1 MATTT
6 AAASP
11 GPTAAGPPAAAGWG
25 APAGPAD
32 PKRWIALVILSSA
45 LFIIVLDNTILNVAV
60 PTIIR
65 EFDTQ
70 VSSLQ
75 WVISGYSLV
84 FASLLI
90 SFGRLGDIFGRRKL
104 FFAGATLFA
113 VGSLI
118 ASLAQN
124 VVQLF
129 LGEALLEGI
138 GAAMMLPA
146 TLSIISA
153 TFQGRERG
161 VAFAVWGSVAGG
173 AGALGP
179 WIGGILTTD
188 YSWRWAFRVNVV
200 IAPLAVIAAIF
211 FVRDSRDE
219 RAKGVDLPGVAL
231 VTAGLFAFVFGII
244 EASRYGWWRPIG
256 DQSIGGWE
264 WPIHAVSIVPVALA
278 VGIVF
283 LALFTRY
290 EIARQRRDQP
300 VVFDF
305 TDLVHR
311 GFRYGLINTIVLA
324 MGEFGAFFVLP
335 IFLQA
340 GLHLSAIRTG
350 TWLLPAGIMAFV
362 GGGVGGQLSKR
373 FGPKYVITIG
383 LALEAAGIW
392 GYMLAFSPHTTF
404 LSLLPALMLHGI
416 GIGFATSQLTNVVLS
431 DIPPQKAGS
440 ASGAAGMVRQV
451 GTALGIALIGAIFV
465 SNAASHVRHDLRADP
480 SIPPAVAEQVSA
492 SVSDGVGGGAA
503 PKGSE
508 RSPLATRISQVVS
521 NGVAD
526 ASRPAVAFAG
536 FVVTLGALISLLVPN
551 IPPDSER
558 SWDSATESATTD
570 SETTSPG
577 TTGPGATAAG
587 PAEPTSPGGPNPRP
601 QTF

>member
-1 MATTT
+1 MADTTIPT
-6 AAASP
+6 PPASPSAWGAASD
-11 GPTAAGPPAAAGWG
+11 APP
-25 APAGPAD
+25 D

-65 EFDTQ
+65 EFGTE

-90 SFGRLGDIFGRRKL
+90 SFGRLGDIFGRRRL
-104 FFAGATLFA
+104 FFAGAAMFA

-118 ASLAQN
+118 ASLSHS

-129 LGEALLEGI
+129 IGEALLEGI
-138 GAAMMLPA
+138 GAAAMLPA
-146 TLSIISA
+146 TLSILSA

-179 WIGGILTTD
+179 WVGGILTTD

-200 IAPLAVIAAIF
+200 IAPLAILAGF
-211 FVRDSRDE
+211 FYVKDSRDE
-219 RAKGVDLPGVAL
+219 RAKGVDLGGVVA
-231 VTAGLFAFVFGII
+231 VTLGLFALVFGII
-244 EASRYGWWRPIG
+244 EAGRYGWWKPVG

-264 WPIHAVSIVPVALA
+264 WPIGAFSIVPVSLALA
-278 VGIVF
+278 VVF
-283 LALFTRY
+283 LAVFVRY
-290 EIARQRRDQP
+290 EIGRARSNEP

-305 TDLVHR
+305 GDLVHR
-311 GFRYGLINTIVLA
+311 GFRYGLINTTVLA

-373 FGPKYVITIG
+373 HGPKYVITAG

-392 GYMLAFSPHTTF
+392 WYVVAFSANTSF
-404 LSLLPALMLHGI
+404 LDLLPALMLHGI

-465 SNAASHVRHDLRADP
+465 SQAASHVRHDLAADKT
-480 SIPPAVAEQVSA
+480 IPPLVREQVIA
-492 SVSDGVGGGAA
+492 GVNEGIGGGAA
-503 PKGSE
+503 PAGTTDSAIGQ
-508 RSPLATRISQVVS
+508 RVS
-521 NGVAD
+521 KLVANGVAA

-536 FVVTLGALISLLVPN
+536 VVVTLGALISLLVPN
-551 IPPDSER
+551 IPPDADPSRRGAPSAETSEAL
-558 SWDSATESATTD
+558 S
-570 SETTSPG
+570 
-577 TTGPGATAAG
+577 
-587 PAEPTSPGGPNPRP
+587 
-601 QTF
+601 

>member
-1 MATTT
+1 MTEWTAT
-6 AAASP
+6 AGSP
-11 GPTAAGPPAAAGWG
+11 SSPAAGAGQWG

-65 EFDTQ
+65 DFHTE

-104 FFAGATLFA
+104 FFVGATLFA

-118 ASLAQN
+118 ASLSQN
-124 VVQLF
+124 VTQLF

-138 GAAMMLPA
+138 GGAMMLPA
-146 TLSIISA
+146 TLSIVSA

-188 YSWRWAFRVNVV
+188 YSWRWAFRVNVI
-200 IAPLAVIAAIF
+200 IAPLAVLAAIF
-211 FVRDSRDE
+211 YVRDSRDE
-219 RAKGVDLPGVAL
+219 RAKGIDLGGVVL
-231 VTAGLFAFVFGII
+231 VTVGLFALVFGII
-244 EASRYGWWRPIG
+244 EAGRYGWWTPIG

-264 WPIHAVSIVPVALA
+264 WPITAISIVPVSLLVA
-278 VGIVF
+278 VVF
-283 LALFTRY
+283 LILFTRY
-290 EIARQRRDQP
+290 ELGLQRRDRP

-305 TDLVHR
+305 ADLVHK
-311 GFRYGLINTIVLA
+311 GYRYGLINTAVLA

-350 TWLLPAGIMAFV
+350 TWLLPAGMMAFV
-362 GGGVGGQLSKR
+362 GGGVGGQLAKR
-373 FGPKYVITIG
+373 FGPKYVITVG
-383 LALEAAGIW
+383 LGFEALGIW
-392 GYMLAFSPHTTF
+392 GYFLAFSDHTTF
-404 LSLLPALMLHGI
+404 RTLLPALMLHGI

-431 DIPPQKAGS
+431 DIPPAKAGS

-465 SNAASHVRHDLRADP
+465 SQATSKVGANLRADKAV
-480 SIPPAVAEQVSA
+480 PPAVAEQVA
-492 SVSDGVGGGAA
+492 ADVSDGVGGGGA
-503 PKGSE
+503 PRGADAN
-508 RSPLATRISQVVS
+508 SPLGRRIAGLVS
-521 NGVAD
+521 DAVAG
-526 ASRPAVAFAG
+526 AARPATAFAG
-536 FVVTLGALISLLVPN
+536 TVVTIGAFLSLLVPN
-551 IPPDSER
+551 TPPDG
-558 SWDSATESATTD
+558 DPAQ
-570 SETTSPG
+570 
-577 TTGPGATAAG
+577 GAPDGRPAG
-587 PAEPTSPGGPNPRP
+587 ANPPEPDAEPGFSIGGRSIV
-601 QTF
+601 